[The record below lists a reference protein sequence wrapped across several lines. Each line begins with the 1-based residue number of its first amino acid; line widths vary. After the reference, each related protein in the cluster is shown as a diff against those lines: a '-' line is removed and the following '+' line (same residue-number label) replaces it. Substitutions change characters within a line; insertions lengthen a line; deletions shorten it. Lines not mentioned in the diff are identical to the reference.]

1 MLLSKR
7 LSCNPHGSGHTEA
20 LGKDPKASRRPH
32 YRRLPK
38 TRSASATLTVGS
50 QVPGAPSTNFK
61 AFDDTESVG
70 LLNSVGT
77 VFGEELRQGTTSRP

>member
-7 LSCNPHGSGHTEA
+7 LSCNLHGSDHTEA
-20 LGKDPKASRRPH
+20 LGKDPKASRRPN

-50 QVPGAPSTNFK
+50 QVLHNFK
-61 AFDDTESVG
+61 AFDDTESVR
-70 LLNSVGT
+70 LLK
-77 VFGEELRQGTTSRP
+77 LSRNCVW